1 MSTLVFDHN
10 NLFDLLNYNLYN
22 LHHQNNNNNKS
33 TPTTKTNENKCKSEQ
48 QNPQQQ
54 PKSCKEQKS
63 QQQQQQQKEE
73 YTFVY
78 TPSIDVSET
87 SESFIIDLELPGVS
101 KNDISINY
109 NDSKLIVEGKKQK
122 SIRLFNHNNNKKEET
137 FLEDKPTIEEINDD
151 EFDGQSTTSSTSS
164 SSKSSV
170 TSQQQQQ
177 QQQHQHQTSESEKKA
192 KEILNER
199 RFGKLR
205 RVIDLSSHINT
216 IDIHS
221 IKAQYNNGVLE
232 ITIPKKDAPKPIKIT
247 IN

>member
-10 NLFDLLNYNLYN
+10 NLFDLLNYN
-22 LHHQNNNNNKS
+22 QNNNNNKS
-33 TPTTKTNENKCKSEQ
+33 TPTTTKSNENKCKSEQ

-63 QQQQQQQKEE
+63 PQQQQKE
-73 YTFVY
+73 YKFVY

-87 SESFIIDLELPGVS
+87 SESFIIDLEFPGVS

-122 SIRLFNHNNNKKEET
+122 SIRLFNHNKNNNNKKEET
-137 FLEDKPTIEEINDD
+137 FLEDKPTIEEINED
-151 EFDGQSTTSSTSS
+151 EFDSQSTTSSSS

-177 QQQHQHQTSESEKKA
+177 QQHKHQETLESEKKA